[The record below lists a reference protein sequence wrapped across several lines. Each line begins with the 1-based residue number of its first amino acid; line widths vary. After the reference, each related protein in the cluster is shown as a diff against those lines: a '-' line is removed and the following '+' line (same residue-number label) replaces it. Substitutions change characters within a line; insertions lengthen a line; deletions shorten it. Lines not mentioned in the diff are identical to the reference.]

1 MVANGSVLTRGY
13 YLAARFGALFY
24 SATEWETRPGGA
36 ESAGPYGV
44 GNVEEIAEFGEE
56 KLAVG
61 AFGRAGGG
69 PAGDECGGGV
79 GGHGQ
84 RKCWRFNG
92 RNEGKTDLFEG
103 STGQIGQIGQ
113 ISLRLA

>member
-13 YLAARFGALFY
+13 FHAARFGAPFY
-24 SATEWETRPGGA
+24 SATGWESGPGGA
-36 ESAGPYGV
+36 ESAGPHGV
-44 GNVEEIAEFGEE
+44 GNVEEVAEFGEE

-61 AFGRAGGG
+61 AFGGAGGG

-84 RKCWRFNG
+84 RKCCRTAGGNEEKRFLDTFG
-92 RNEGKTDLFEG
+92 G
-103 STGQIGQIGQ
+103 
-113 ISLRLA
+113 